1 MKYLTP
7 TLILFLSLLAFN
19 SKGQKA
25 KISYVYF
32 SDTSDVGM
40 NREVEFPIFNSG
52 DSAIDSILNKNIR
65 RDILFDTLS
74 TSIDSVLSNLVAAS
88 SSFWLVSEITFN
100 KKNIISILVSC
111 EFCGGNCRDY
121 QEAFV
126 YSLDSGNRLH
136 ISDVIDSSLFYSE
149 VVKNDVAEQYQKS
162 IDNILNLKDSCSNCD
177 ESDLDNFDF
186 FIAKIT
192 QQRDEFAIN
201 SFCLYEDSI
210 KIIDE
215 CPFNRI
221 DSYMCP
227 EGEFIYG
234 CNTLAK
240 YLKIEL

>member
-1 MKYLTP
+1 MKYLAIILT
-7 TLILFLSLLAFN
+7 TILLIFAFE
-19 SKGQKA
+19 SKGQSA
-25 KISYVYF
+25 EISYTHY

-40 NREVEFPIFNSG
+40 NREVEFPIVYSG

-74 TSIDSVLSNLVAAS
+74 TPIDSVLSNLVAPS

-111 EFCGGNCRDY
+111 EFCAGNCSDY

-126 YSLDSGNRLH
+126 YSLDSGNRLF
-136 ISDVIDSSLFYSE
+136 ISDVIDSSLFHSE

-162 IDNILNLKDSCSNCD
+162 INNILNIKDSCSNCD

-215 CPFNRI
+215 CPFSRI

-227 EGEFIYG
+227 EDEFIYG
-234 CNTLAK
+234 YTLLAK